1 MLLHLFL
8 VLIITIHLNLKP
20 MYVRYFMAAEIMT
33 ALANVLLAEKLDA
46 VKYVATMSQ
55 DNAKS

>member
-1 MLLHLFL
+1 
-8 VLIITIHLNLKP
+8 